1 MRGGL
6 LRASHG
12 GSASVRPGCD
22 LVSSGWLAWRLLG
35 PGELLQPTNGQGFQW
50 WNPSATLKLDNPLKT
65 MSLGQGTVDEDLG
78 AVTLWG
84 SMEDEEGLL
93 PIGYLEANI
102 IFAVVV

>member
-1 MRGGL
+1 MCFGFHFFL
-6 LRASHG
+6 TTTL
-12 GSASVRPGCD
+12 GSPR
-22 LVSSGWLAWRLLG
+22 G

-102 IFAVVV
+102 IFEK